1 MKNFPDSSKT
11 YRVLFS
17 FLLLFAFISSV
28 LGQVHTEQNGIK
40 TSVINA
46 ISADQTQ
53 ARRFEVAT
61 IGYNSY
67 HWQYGG
73 LLIVELFNISY
84 CTNYEKYS
92 VEVGY
97 GQGAQG
103 APVLKLIDWQG
114 AFRRVKMAFGEPYD
128 LGTSYGGKPNRAIPV
143 YVDIRD
149 YSTYKVRITYT
160 QNRVSALN
168 SYNQIIINESP
179 APINISD
186 FTIPTTLD
194 NHIRVAGTGD
204 HYITNGNVGIGTS
217 TPKEKLDVAGT
228 IRAKEVKV
236 EINAGADYVFDKDYD
251 LKPLSAIEEFVRENK
266 HLPEIPSE
274 KEMQEDGLS
283 VNEFQIKL
291 LKKIEE
297 LTLYIIEQDKAMK
310 TQNKNIERLQ
320 QELDKLKQ

>member
-17 FLLLFAFISSV
+17 FLLLFACVSLS
-28 LGQVHTEQNGIK
+28 GQIHTDQNGIK
-40 TSVINA
+40 TSVLYA
-46 ISADQTQ
+46 ISANQAQ

-67 HWQYGG
+67 HWQSTGI
-73 LLIVELFNISY
+73 LIVELFNSHY
-84 CTNYEKYS
+84 GTGYEKYT
-92 VEVGY
+92 VEIGY
-97 GQGAQG
+97 SQGAQG
-103 APVLKLIDWQG
+103 DPVVKLIDSQG
-114 AFRRVKMAFGEPYD
+114 MYHYAKVTLGEPYD
-128 LGTSYGGKPNRAIPV
+128 LSTSYNNQKNRAIPV
-143 YVDIRD
+143 YVDVK
-149 YSTYKVRITYT
+149 YHSTYKVRLTYLRA
-160 QNRVSALN
+160 RVNDVTTL
-168 SYNQIIINESP
+168 NQIKIHETP
-179 APINISD
+179 TPIDIPD

-251 LKPLSAIEEFVRENK
+251 LKPLSAIEEFVSENK